1 MLIQKKVSGG
11 RGRLHRSDT
20 QQEPPCPPGAG
31 VEPAALAH
39 GWNPCPPGA
48 GDARA
53 ALARGRSPPAE
64 KTVFVKHQPKLYL
77 VDV

>member
-11 RGRLHRSDT
+11 QGGARRSDPR
-20 QQEPPCPPGAG
+20 QEPPCPPGAG
-31 VEPAALAH
+31 VERASLAS
-39 GWNPCPPGA
+39 GSPGP

-53 ALARGRSPPAE
+53 ALARGWSPPAE